1 MKYDLFF
8 VILTIASVFIRC
20 GTPLAAEDDL
30 LDVRDSAAD
39 AIPVILDTDIGGD
52 IDDTF
57 ALALLH
63 NFESRGVCKLLGV
76 TTTDVN
82 PADVDF
88 VAAFNANYGRPEIP
102 VGVGVGRKD
111 GSYLSGITSQKDAS
125 GALEYPVPEG
135 FKAREAIPLLRE
147 TLAAAEDCSVVI
159 VLLGPCSNLAALLDS
174 SADAASPLGGRE
186 LVEKKVRL
194 LSVMAGA
201 FAIDETAASYAA
213 HREWNVI
220 CDVPAAQKVAREW
233 PGEIVFSGYE
243 VGDRIR
249 INPVNLKRDYSKRA
263 KIIHDSFGYWAAENT
278 DEGFDHRR
286 PTWGPTSVLFVLRP
300 EAGRGYYTLSEP
312 GDVDFDDD
320 GVTLFTP
327 NPEGKRR
334 CFLQDEAARVRVGE
348 AFVNLCSE
356 P

>member
-1 MKYDLFF
+1 MKYGLFF
-8 VILTIASVFIRC
+8 VVLAITSVF
-20 GTPLAAEDDL
+20 TPRGALLAAEGDL

-39 AIPVILDTDIGGD
+39 AIPVILDSDIGGD
-52 IDDTF
+52 IDDSFAF
-57 ALALLH
+57 ALIH

-82 PADVDF
+82 PADVDY

-102 VGVGVGRKD
+102 VGIGVGRKD
-111 GSYLSGITSQKDAS
+111 GSYLSGTASQKDAT
-125 GALEYPVPEG
+125 GALEYPIPEG
-135 FKAREAIPLLRE
+135 FKAREAISLLRE
-147 TLAAAEDCSVVI
+147 LLAAAEDRSVVI

-174 SADAASPLGGRE
+174 KGDAASPLSGRE

-201 FAIDETAASYAA
+201 FAIDETAASYAT
-213 HREWNVI
+213 HREWNVV
-220 CDVPAAQKVAREW
+220 CDVPAAQKLAREW

-249 INPVNLKRDYSKRA
+249 MNPVNLKRDYSGRA
-263 KIIHDSFGYWAAENT
+263 KILHDSFGYWAAENT
-278 DEGFDHRR
+278 NEGFDHRR
-286 PTWGPTSVLFVLRP
+286 PTWAQTSVLFVLRP
-300 EAGRGYYTLSEP
+300 EEGRGYYTLSEP

-320 GVTLFTP
+320 GVTRFTA
-327 NPEGKRR
+327 NPKGKRQ
-334 CFLQDEAARVRVGE
+334 CFLVDETQRVRVGE
-348 AFVNLCSE
+348 AFANLCSE

>member
-1 MKYDLFF
+1 MKSDLFF
-8 VILTIASVFIRC
+8 VVFATSLVFIFC
-20 GTPLAAEDDL
+20 GALRAAEDEL

-52 IDDTF
+52 IDDSF
-57 ALALLH
+57 AFALLH
-63 NFESRGVCKLLGV
+63 NFESRGVCKLIGV

-82 PADVDF
+82 PSDVDY
-88 VAAFNANYGRPEIP
+88 VAAFNANFGRPEIP
-102 VGVGVGRKD
+102 VGIGAGRKD
-111 GSYLSGITSQKDAS
+111 GSYLLRVTLQKDAQ
-125 GALEYPVPEG
+125 GALEYPIPDG
-135 FKAREAIPLLRE
+135 FKAREAVPLLRE
-147 TLAAAEDCSVVI
+147 LLAAAEDRSVVI

-174 SADAASPLGGRE
+174 SADAASPLTGRE

-194 LSVMAGA
+194 LSMMGGA
-201 FAIDETAASYAA
+201 FAVDKTAENYAT
-213 HREWNVI
+213 HREWNIV
-220 CDVPAAQKVAREW
+220 CDIPSAQKLAREW

-249 INPVNLKRDYSKRA
+249 INPVNLKRDYSRRA
-263 KIIHDSFGYWAAENT
+263 KIIHDAFGYWAAENT
-278 DEGFDHRR
+278 DEGFDHQR
-286 PTWGPTSVLFVLRP
+286 PTWGLTSVLFVLRP
-300 EAGRGYYTLSEP
+300 EEGRDYYTLSEP

-320 GVTLFTP
+320 GVTRFTP

-334 CFLQDEAARVRVGE
+334 CFLVDEVQRVRVGE